1 MGIGPG
7 WPQPS
12 AWWNCR
18 RVIVLFLAVLLLSAC
33 SPPNQANQKKA
44 AKLSQEIKALKA
56 QIAAMQNKLDK
67 LQGGQQAILAMLK
80 QPAPAPSPQPVP
92 PSAVQI
98 IPGAPPALPPLTVGQ
113 LLASKDRYLGARV
126 TVKGVMGPVLMHHQS
141 FMLQSPQ
148 GMVEVLFGNLA
159 DPKTIQTLTN
169 TPMENKTVTVT
180 GVVTLSPAQG
190 AGAQLQIRAEAVQF

>member
-44 AKLSQEIKALKA
+44 AELSQEIKALKA

-67 LQGGQQAILAMLK
+67 LQGGQQAILALMK
-80 QPAPAPSPQPVP
+80 QPAPAPPAQALPTP
-92 PSAVQI
+92 GVQV
-98 IPGAPPALPPLTVGQ
+98 IPAPPALSPLTVGQ

-126 TVKGVMGPVLMHHQS
+126 TVKGVVGPVLMHHQS

-190 AGAQLQIRAEAVQF
+190 AGAQLQVRAEAVQF